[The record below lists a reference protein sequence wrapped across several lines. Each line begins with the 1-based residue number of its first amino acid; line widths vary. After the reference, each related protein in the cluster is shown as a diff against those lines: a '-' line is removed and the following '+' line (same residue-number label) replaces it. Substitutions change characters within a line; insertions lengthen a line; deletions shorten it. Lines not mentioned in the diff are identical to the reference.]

1 MDNELSNTTN
11 TGTTENVETEKEG
24 KLSFTQEEL
33 DALIQREGDKR
44 VSQAL
49 KTAEKKQEQK
59 LREAEK
65 LAKMSEA
72 EKYEFELSKREQAIA
87 EKERELLL
95 AENKNEASKILS
107 EKGLSLSLV
116 DFIVDES
123 AEEMDRKIKILDKAF
138 KQSVRDEV
146 EKRLSSKVPMKSL
159 PTENSMITKEQFAKL
174 SIAELSKLKREQPE
188 LFDELSRK

>member
-1 MDNELSNTTN
+1 MELENTNN
-11 TGTTENVETEKEG
+11 TGATENVETENEG

-49 KTAEKKQEQK
+49 KTAEKKQERK
-59 LREAEK
+59 IREAEK
-65 LAKMSEA
+65 LAKMNESER
-72 EKYEFELSKREQAIA
+72 YEFELSKREQAIA

-95 AENKNEASKILS
+95 AENKNEASKVLS

-116 DFIVDES
+116 DFVVHES
-123 AEEMDRKIKILDKAF
+123 AEEMDRRIKVLDKAF
-138 KQSVRDEV
+138 KQSVKDEV

-159 PTENSMITKEQFAKL
+159 PTDNSHVSKEQFTKM
-174 SIAELSKLKREQPE
+174 SIAELSRLKQEQPE
-188 LFDELSRK
+188 LFEELARL